1 MRIVE
6 YKYKMLNI
14 YIYFVEPKYNLLNMN
29 VQVVEFCNI
38 WLTITNCISLFA
50 EVICIYY

>member
-1 MRIVE
+1 MRIVG

-14 YIYFVEPKYNLLNMN
+14 NIYLPEYKLLNIN

-38 WLTITNCISLFA
+38 WLTQTRKTTFA
-50 EVICIYY
+50 FFAKFGGTE